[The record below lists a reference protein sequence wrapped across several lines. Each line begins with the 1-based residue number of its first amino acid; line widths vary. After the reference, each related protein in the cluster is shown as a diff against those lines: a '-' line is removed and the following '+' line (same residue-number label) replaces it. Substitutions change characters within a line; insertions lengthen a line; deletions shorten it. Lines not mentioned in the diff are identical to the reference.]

1 MILARVLQNKDGEQ
15 PEHYFKPMSTSHE
28 TTYLKTKAVI
38 KLFLAGI
45 FFSSVMLLPV
55 IMDFTLVP
63 RFISLA
69 LFLTLA
75 SYAVYKIKDIPTIKL
90 DSILLCYIAYT
101 FYCCITILW
110 AKSKSEA
117 LFESLKLLL
126 SLAVFVFT
134 FFSLKI
140 NRAYFLSKTI
150 GFSVVILLL
159 ELAATYLQFTSLT
172 ELNKDSIYLITGL
185 NSHKN
190 LFSSFLFL
198 NLFFLILAVNRYQ
211 KQWRVLAVAALILNL
226 ILLLFLRTKAVWLGL
241 SVTAVVAL
249 FLYAFL
255 SDSTKVKPK
264 IDLPVLILLITLTFN
279 VFFFNLLQPLIQK
292 SIDYTSQLDAN
303 RSVSAGTVKLE
314 EERLI
319 LWDKTYEIF
328 KQDKFSGIGMGNWQI
343 QFPKASLTG
352 LWRAEDLNYTFQ
364 RPHNDFLWILSETGL
379 IGFNLFILFLSGL
392 ISAGSRTLR
401 SITSN
406 SESRLELILCIAFIG
421 GYFTLSFFDFPKE
434 RMEHNVWIGII
445 FGIAYYHIKNNY
457 PLKNFG
463 ELKLSKP
470 FLLMGLFVMIFI
482 TYTGTMRFKGEYYV
496 RKMFDYKNTNQK
508 TELIKAGYRAVN
520 YVYSIDPTS
529 VPVHWY
535 TGNAQAALGNYAKAH
550 SDFVRAY
557 RYNPYNRNLLNDLAS
572 SFVYNNDIK
581 AAKSHYRQAAR
592 ISPRFDDPKLNLAA
606 IYINEKNF
614 KKADS
619 VLNAL
624 QHDSERRSAYQ
635 RIVDLEK

>member
-1 MILARVLQNKDGEQ
+1 
-15 PEHYFKPMSTSHE
+15 MSTQE
-28 TTYLKTKAVI
+28 TTSIRNKTVI

-45 FFSSVMLLPV
+45 FFSSLILLPV

-75 SYAVYKIKDIPTIKL
+75 AYSFYKTKQALSLKL
-90 DSILLCYIAYT
+90 DSILLFYIGYVL
-101 FYCCITILW
+101 FCCLTILW

-117 LFESLKLLL
+117 IFESLKLLL
-126 SLAVFVFT
+126 SLTVFAFA
-134 FFSLKI
+134 FFSLKT
-140 NRAYFLSKTI
+140 NRTYFLSKII

-159 ELAATYLQFTSLT
+159 ELAALFLQLKSIP

-211 KQWRVLAVAALILNL
+211 KQWRALAVAALILNL
-226 ILLLFLRTKAVWLGL
+226 ILLLFLKTKAVWLGL
-241 SVTAVVAL
+241 GVTSIIAL

-255 SDSTKVKPK
+255 SDSKKNKPK
-264 IDLPVLILLITLTFN
+264 IDLTVLILLVVLVFN
-279 VFFFNLLQPLIQK
+279 IVFFNLLQPFIQK

-303 RSVSAGTVKLE
+303 QSASAGTVKLE

-343 QFPKASLTG
+343 QFPKATLTG

-379 IGFNLFILFLSGL
+379 IGFNLFVLFLSSVL
-392 ISAGSRTLR
+392 VLCIRTLR
-401 SITSN
+401 NIPFN
-406 SESRLELILCIAFIG
+406 DESRLELILCTAFIC
-421 GYFTLSFFDFPKE
+421 GYFSLSFFDFPKE
-434 RMEHNVWIGII
+434 RIEHNVWIAII

-457 PLKNFG
+457 PLKNFH
-463 ELKLSKP
+463 KLTLSRP
-470 FLLMGLFVMIFI
+470 LLLMALFVLMFI

-496 RKMFDYKNTNQK
+496 RKMFDYKNNDQK

-535 TGNAQAALGNYAKAH
+535 TGNAQATLGNYVKAH

-557 RYNPYNRNLLNDLAS
+557 RYNPYNRNVLNDLAS

-581 AAKSHYRQAAR
+581 AAKSHYRHAAR
-592 ISPRFDDPKLNLAA
+592 ISPRFDDPKLNLVAL
-606 IYINEKNF
+606 YINEKDF
-614 KKADS
+614 KRADS
-619 VLNAL
+619 TLNTL